1 MTLAWFANYVK
12 QNLKAPRK
20 SVLEKR
26 GFLVY
31 CKLTYYLLTANM
43 KVIHLSVES
52 YSPNK
57 DNEVWERKLIQKEP
71 NTIDIFLMKRKKINS
86 LARKPIPKHPQM

>member
-1 MTLAWFANYVK
+1 MTLAWFANYAK

-31 CKLTYYLLTANM
+31 CKLTYYLLTDYM
-43 KVIHLSVES
+43 EVIHFSVES
-52 YSPNK
+52 YIPNK
-57 DNEVWERKLIQKEP
+57 DNEVWEQKLIQKEP
-71 NTIDIFLMKRKKINS
+71 NTIDIFLMKRKKMNS